1 MRPSHF
7 MTASHQNGVIPEPP
21 ASSKRAADFSIIP
34 SRMTTYDN
42 DRAKSCE
49 TLKK

>member
-7 MTASHQNGVIPEPP
+7 MTASHQNGEIPEPP
-21 ASSKRAADFSIIP
+21 ASSKRDADFSITP

-42 DRAKSCE
+42 DRAKPCE